1 MRLPLVSLV
10 LVLAFTIAI
19 PALAAET
26 APVAVRQAA
35 QNALFE
41 EWYQADLKAHPER
54 ATSYG
59 DYRYNDQLD
68 DDSLAG
74 LAYDHATDEA
84 YDPLGGQG
92 PGRIRHRMPG
102 LDHFDK
108 TRRHR
113 MAIAGDDQPTE
124 RPGPVILHRPG
135 HRSRGL
141 AGADDDCPAPG

>member
-1 MRLPLVSLV
+1 MRLPLVS

-74 LAYDHATDEA
+74 LAYNHATDEA
-84 YDPLGGQG
+84 FLA
-92 PGRIRHRMPG
+92 RIVAIPTDG
-102 LDHFDK
+102 L
-108 TRRHR
+108 
-113 MAIAGDDQPTE
+113 P
-124 RPGPVILHRPG
+124 
-135 HRSRGL
+135 
-141 AGADDDCPAPG
+141 